1 MNALQ
6 GAFER
11 DGYLVID
18 DFFDTELMIELDQ
31 LIHSHFGDTPDFLH
45 SDEFLDKAKTDVI
58 PWFPQKAGVDAFDEI
73 ERDSRL
79 IELSESILG
88 SGWTTQY
95 CMVMFSRQ
103 GSSGQAWHQDCPPDD
118 PGIFNLNRLVYTS
131 DISDETGGQLVVV
144 PASHKRGLL
153 PVGDPVAELDD
164 QVVLLPKQGTLVLI
178 HGHTWH
184 RVLPIKGKYRSST
197 NYRAAPAGTPDDV
210 TDICVYRNMCY
221 KFSTSK
227 IIEDRVIS

>member
-1 MNALQ
+1 MNNLQ
-6 GAFER
+6 DLFER
-11 DGYLVID
+11 DGYLVVD
-18 DFFDTELMIELDQ
+18 DFFDAELMIQLDQ
-31 LIHSHFGDTPDFLH
+31 LIRGHFGDSSDFLH
-45 SDEFLDKAKTDVI
+45 SDEFLEKAKTDVI
-58 PWFPQKAGVDAFDEI
+58 PWFPQKEGVEAFDEI
-73 ERDSRL
+73 EGDSRL
-79 IELSESILG
+79 KELSGSILG
-88 SGWTTQY
+88 SGWTSQY

-118 PGIFNLNRLVYTS
+118 PGIFNLNRLVYTN
-131 DISDETGGQLVVV
+131 DISDEIGGQLVVV

-153 PVGDPVAELDD
+153 PVGDPVAEFDD

-184 RVLPIKGKYRSST
+184 RVLPIKGKYRCST
-197 NYRAAPAGTPDDV
+197 NYRAAPAGTPDDI
-210 TDICVYRNMCY
+210 TDTCVYRNMYY

>member
-1 MNALQ
+1 MNGLQ
-6 GAFER
+6 GVFER
-11 DGYLVID
+11 DGYLVVE
-18 DFFDTELMIELDQ
+18 DFFDTELMLDLDQ
-31 LIHSHFGDTPDFLH
+31 LIHGHFGDTPDFLH

-58 PWFPQKAGVDAFDEI
+58 PWFPQREGAEAFDEV

-79 IELSESILG
+79 IELSGSILG

-103 GSSGQAWHQDCPPDD
+103 GSSGQAWHQDCPPHD

-164 QVVLLPKQGTLVLI
+164 QVVLLPKQGTLVLL

-184 RVLPIKGKYRSST
+184 RVLPIKGANRSSI

-221 KFSTSK
+221 KFSTSE
-227 IIEDRVIS
+227 IVEDRVIS